1 MPAVRILLHTGKGG
15 VGKTTVS
22 AATAI
27 ATAGRGHRTL
37 VLSTDPAH
45 SLADVFGGPI
55 GPDPEPIPGV
65 PDLFAAQVD
74 TRIRLEQAWSAI
86 REYLVGV
93 LAARGMAEVQAEEL
107 TELPGAEEV
116 LALLEVRRHAASG
129 RFDAI
134 VVDCAPSGETLRLL
148 ALPETVSFYA
158 GRLMGTP
165 RRVLRSVAA
174 SLVGAGP
181 GLPRGEVRDAL
192 GDLLAELT
200 AARTMLC
207 DPHTSAVRLVLTPER
222 VVLAEA
228 RRLHTALTLH
238 GYPVD
243 AVLVNRVLPPDAG
256 GRFLAS
262 WRAAQREVLHDIGES
277 FGSASIHRIPMTPS
291 EPVGIR
297 DLTALAQSVFGGVD
311 PLATSAS
318 SPAMVVAVVGDGYRL
333 SLPLPN
339 VDRADVE
346 LARSGDDLV
355 VTLGSLRRRI
365 ALPSVLRRCSATGA
379 ELVGEDLR
387 IEFRPDPARWPA
399 ALTDDGVPRLAAGG
413 TR

>member
-1 MPAVRILLHTGKGG
+1 MLLHTGKGG

-27 ATAGRGHRTL
+27 AAAGRGHRTL

-107 TELPGAEEV
+107 TVLPGAEEI
-116 LALLEVRRHAASG
+116 LALLEVRRHAESG

-148 ALPETVSFYA
+148 ALPETVAFYA

-165 RRVLRSVAA
+165 RRVLRSRRRVA
-174 SLVGAGP
+174 GRAGP

-207 DPHTSAVRLVLTPER
+207 DPHTTGGAAGAHP
-222 VVLAEA
+222 
-228 RRLHTALTLH
+228 
-238 GYPVD
+238 G
-243 AVLVNRVLPPDAG
+243 AG
-256 GRFLAS
+256 GLGGGP
-262 WRAAQREVLHDIGES
+262 AAAHG
-277 FGSASIHRIPMTPS
+277 T
-291 EPVGIR
+291 
-297 DLTALAQSVFGGVD
+297 
-311 PLATSAS
+311 
-318 SPAMVVAVVGDGYRL
+318 
-333 SLPLPN
+333 
-339 VDRADVE
+339 
-346 LARSGDDLV
+346 
-355 VTLGSLRRRI
+355 
-365 ALPSVLRRCSATGA
+365 
-379 ELVGEDLR
+379 
-387 IEFRPDPARWPA
+387 DPAR
-399 ALTDDGVPRLAAGG
+399 LSGGRGDGQPGAAAGRRWAVPGVMAGRPAGGAARHRGVVRERIDPPDPDDAVRAGRRSG
-413 TR
+413 T